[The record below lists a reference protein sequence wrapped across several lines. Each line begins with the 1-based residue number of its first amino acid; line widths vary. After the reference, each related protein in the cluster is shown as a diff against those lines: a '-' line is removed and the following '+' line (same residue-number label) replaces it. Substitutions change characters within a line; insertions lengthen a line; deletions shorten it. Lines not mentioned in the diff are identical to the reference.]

1 MTTWIKKSLIIAV
14 LAFVAIISNAQTA
27 NFEMSRT
34 QACDSFYLKCYN
46 RSTPSNGSSVYEYT
60 YTWNIE
66 GNATITKK
74 DTTFIRVWL
83 KKPGFNKITL
93 TMTHNIISGEK
104 VSFTDTFLVRP
115 KPNPWF
121 TVADTFAL
129 GNLTYRIRTGKVP
142 ADSISYIYR
151 YTLDGRPYISHG
163 FPKERGKDNHYR
175 DTTFMKFS
183 APGEHAI
190 LLTVRDWFGCTAQH
204 DTAFYASDKLMVP
217 KVFTPN
223 GDNVNDYLFV
233 ETNGR
238 DIYHF
243 EVFNSNGLRVYHS
256 ESPSIM
262 WDGII
267 ESNGQEAPAGTY
279 YYILEPKNAG
289 GKAKTKGFFVLLRKN

>member
-1 MTTWIKKSLIIAV
+1 MTTRIKKSLIIAV
-14 LAFVAIISNAQTA
+14 LAFIAIITNAQTA
-27 NFEMSRT
+27 NFEMSRV
-34 QACDSFYLKCYN
+34 QACDSFYLRCYN
-46 RSTPSNGSSVYEYT
+46 KCIASNGSSVENDYT
-60 YTWNIE
+60 YTWNAE

-74 DTTFIRVWL
+74 DTSSIRVWL

-93 TMTHNIISGEK
+93 TMTHNNITGEK
-104 VSFTDTFLVRP
+104 ASYSDTFLVRP
-115 KPNPWF
+115 KPNAWF

-142 ADSISYIYR
+142 ADSIKYIYR
-151 YTLDGRPYISHG
+151 YTLDGRLLALHDSA
-163 FPKERGKDNHYR
+163 KEKRREKR
-175 DTTFMKFS
+175 DTTFMRFG
-183 APGEHAI
+183 APGEHAVV
-190 LLTVRDWFGCTAQH
+190 LTVRDWFGCAAQH
-204 DTAFYASDKLMVP
+204 DTAFYASDKLLVP

-238 DIYHF
+238 DLYHF

-267 ESNGQEAPAGTY
+267 EANGQEAPAGTY
-279 YYILEPKNAG
+279 YYILEPKSAG
-289 GKAKTKGFFVLLRKN
+289 GKAKTKGFFVLLRKK

>member
-1 MTTWIKKSLIIAV
+1 MTTRIKKSLIIAI
-14 LAFVAIISNAQTA
+14 LAFIAIISNAQTA
-27 NFEMSRT
+27 NFEMSRI
-34 QACDSFYLKCYN
+34 QACDSFFLRCYN
-46 RSTPSNGSSVYEYT
+46 KCTASDGSSVGDYT
-60 YTWNIE
+60 YTWNVE

-74 DTTFIRVWL
+74 DTTFIRVWV
-83 KKPGFNKITL
+83 KKPGVNKITL
-93 TMTHNIISGEK
+93 TMTNNNITGEK
-104 VSFTDTFLVRP
+104 ASFSDAFLVRP
-115 KPNPWF
+115 KPNAWF

-142 ADSISYIYR
+142 ADSISYIYH

-163 FPKERGKDNHYR
+163 FQKEKGKR
-175 DTTFMKFS
+175 DTTFMRFS
-183 APGEHAI
+183 APGEHAVV
-190 LLTVRDWFGCTAQH
+190 LTVRDWFGCAAQH

-238 DIYHF
+238 DLYHF

-267 ESNGQEAPAGTY
+267 EANGQEAPAGTY
-279 YYILEPKNAG
+279 YYILEPKSSG